1 MGTLIA
7 GLLLFLGMHAVRVV
21 AEPLR
26 TVAIARIGVQGW
38 RGLYSAV
45 SLVGLWLLV
54 SGYAAARLNSPDL
67 YVPPAWAHA
76 VALALMLPSLVL
88 VVAAYVPGTHIRQ
101 WVGHPMLFGTRVWAF
116 AHLLANGRA
125 ADVVLFGSF
134 LAWSIFAYHA
144 ARARDRVAGTRY
156 PAVGWPRDAIA
167 VVVGAVGWLAI
178 LFQLHGWMAGVALL
192 AAAPV

>member
-1 MGTLIA
+1 MLTLIA

-26 TVAIARIGVQGW
+26 TAAIARIGMQGW

-54 SGYAAARLNSPDL
+54 SGYASARLGSPEL
-67 YVPPAWAHA
+67 YAPPAWAHT
-76 VALALMLPSLVL
+76 VALALMLPCLVL

-116 AHLLANGRA
+116 AHLLANGRL
-125 ADVVLFGSF
+125 ADVALFGSF

-156 PAVGWPRDAIA
+156 PAVGWPRDSIA

-178 LFQLHGWMAGVALL
+178 LCYLHVWIAGVPLTS
-192 AAAPV
+192 PGPI

>member
-1 MGTLIA
+1 MITLIA

-26 TVAIARIGVQGW
+26 TAAIARIGVQGW

-54 SGYAAARLNSPDL
+54 SGYASARLSLPDL
-67 YVPPAWAHA
+67 YAPPAWAHT

-101 WVGHPMLFGTRVWAF
+101 WVGRPMLFGTRVWAF
-116 AHLLANGRA
+116 AHLLSNGRL

-156 PAVGWPRDAIA
+156 PAVGWSRDAAALA
-167 VVVGAVGWLAI
+167 VAAISWLGIFLYLHTWLVGVPLAGT
-178 LFQLHGWMAGVALL
+178 HG
-192 AAAPV
+192 